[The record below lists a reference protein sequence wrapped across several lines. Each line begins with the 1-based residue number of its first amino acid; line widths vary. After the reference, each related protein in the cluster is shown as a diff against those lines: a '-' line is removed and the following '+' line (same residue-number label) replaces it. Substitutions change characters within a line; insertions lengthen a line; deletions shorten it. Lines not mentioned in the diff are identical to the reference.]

1 MSKHKL
7 SREEEIRIFED
18 RCRCESMQPETEEQK
33 QRAKENLKS
42 FIEKDTKIQLI
53 INTIHSSE

>member
-33 QRAKENLKS
+33 QRAKENQRK
-42 FIEKDTKIQLI
+42 FKEFYRKRHE
-53 INTIHSSE
+53 NTIDN